1 VDKNIYLKNVIYCEN
16 PVKPTPSGI
25 KQNVCSE
32 KEGNLR
38 PRAKEFYLLLKKEA
52 DRTLLLSPLG
62 QNK

>member
-1 VDKNIYLKNVIYCEN
+1 
-16 PVKPTPSGI
+16 VKTLLNQLPLESNKTY
-25 KQNVCSE
+25 SE